1 MPHELQRVTTTYVEV
16 QDRMRLTG
24 ALASGT
30 AVQLWLT
37 QRLLGRLVPPLTT
50 WLERHTPLVAAD
62 TRPGTAVPKA
72 QIAPAD
78 QGMVQRF
85 AQHMAQAQLTPQ
97 PPVHATAD
105 SATWVVT
112 SVALS
117 LRPQT
122 VLLAFKNDA
131 SDLHTVT
138 WELNAQQ
145 LRQWLGIVF
154 DQVVRAQW
162 PTASWPAW
170 MAQGQGELAHPTSVL
185 MH

>member
-1 MPHELQRVTTTYVEV
+1 MSNRLQRVTTTYVEV
-16 QDRMRLTG
+16 QDRLRLTG
-24 ALASGT
+24 ALVNGT

-62 TRPGTAVPKA
+62 TRPGAAPKA
-72 QIAPAD
+72 PIAPAD
-78 QGMVQRF
+78 QGIVQRF
-85 AQHMAQAQLTPQ
+85 AQHTAQAQLTPQ

-112 SVALS
+112 SVQLS
-117 LRPQT
+117 LGPQT
-122 VLLAFKNDA
+122 VLLAFKNNA
-131 SDLHTVT
+131 SDPHAVT

-170 MAQGQGELAHPTSVL
+170 MDQRRGDLTQPASVL